1 MKIYRSPNNK
11 VNKNPTEIR
20 IEVILGKTEVRKG
33 AVMKTITIKSGGLN
47 FPIIFALL
55 CFCCVSALAAESSE
69 QTAKKAVLTDL
80 EQRMQKVVCI
90 DVNDV
95 PIGTVMRQL
104 ADQVDVDLIMS
115 PQVTGNV
122 TVSLTDVSL
131 DEALRCI
138 LDVHGAGIIVGENV
152 IRILLREEM
161 PEIAERLV
169 TQTFEI
175 TYADV
180 AQVVTALEKFK
191 SAQGFVSSIEGTS
204 HIIVTDTDSKVRD
217 ITNLLSTIDR
227 MTPQVLVEVRIYDIT
242 SKDNLD
248 LGIDWY
254 AGRRTNRDASG
265 YPINDDIIA
274 TKGGADTYIGSST
287 DPSVEAGFIA
297 GTNKTEAST
306 LGYLRFGLLNDHL
319 DIEAMLR
326 AEKENIDAKLLANPR
341 ILVVDN
347 EEATFDIVTEHP
359 YVERTITAGST
370 TETVKFKNV
379 GVKLVVTPHV
389 AGDNMLRLKIAP
401 EFGVVIGHVQVSS
414 SNIPIVDTRKVN
426 TIALVRDGQ
435 AVVLGG
441 LRKKETS
448 KQVNKVPLLGD
459 IPVLGHLFRF
469 EGEATTNTELV
480 VFITPHIIREPVM
493 TEEEQQAFDITE
505 FSGPIPS
512 TTKAE
517 KKAGN

>member
-1 MKIYRSPNNK
+1 MKG
-11 VNKNPTEIR
+11 
-20 IEVILGKTEVRKG
+20 L
-33 AVMKTITIKSGGLN
+33 TIKSRGSYFLV
-47 FPIIFALL
+47 ICALL
-55 CFCCVSALAAESSE
+55 CICSVSAFAAESDE
-69 QTAKKAVLTDL
+69 QAVKKAVLTGL
-80 EQRMQKVVCI
+80 ELRMQKVICI

-95 PIGTVMRQL
+95 PIGTVIRQL

-115 PQVTGNV
+115 PQVIGNV

-152 IRILLREEM
+152 IRILSRAEM
-161 PEIAERLV
+161 PAVAERLV

-175 TYADV
+175 VYADV
-180 AQVVTALEKFK
+180 GQVVKALEKFK
-191 SAQGFVSSIEGTS
+191 SQQGSVSSIEGTS
-204 HIIVTDTDSKVRD
+204 HIIVTDTEAKVRD
-217 ITNLLSTIDR
+217 ITNLLATIDQ

-242 SKDNLD
+242 SEDNLD

-254 AGRRTNRDASG
+254 AGRRTNTNVFG
-265 YPINDDIIA
+265 FPVNDDIVVD
-274 TKGGADTYIGSST
+274 KGGADTYVGSRT
-287 DPSVEAGFIA
+287 DPSLEAGFIA

-306 LGYLRFGLLNDHL
+306 QGYLRFGILNDSL
-319 DIEAMLR
+319 DINAILR

-347 EEATFDIVTEHP
+347 EEATFDIVSEFP

-389 AGDNMLRLKIAP
+389 AGKNMLRLNIAP
-401 EFGVVIGHVQVSS
+401 EFGVVVGQVQIET
-414 SNIPIVDTRKVN
+414 SNVPIVNTRKVN
-426 TIALVRDGQ
+426 TIALVRDSQ

-441 LRKKETS
+441 LRKKETTM
-448 KQVNKVPLLGD
+448 QVNKVPILGDLPLLGN
-459 IPVLGHLFRF
+459 LFKF
-469 EGEATTNTELV
+469 EGETTANSELV
-480 VFITPHIIREPVM
+480 IFITPSIVTEPVM
-493 TEEEQQAFDITE
+493 TDIEQKAFDITE

-512 TTKAE
+512 ATKAE
-517 KKAGN
+517 EDGK

>member
-1 MKIYRSPNNK
+1 
-11 VNKNPTEIR
+11 
-20 IEVILGKTEVRKG
+20 
-33 AVMKTITIKSGGLN
+33 MKTLIIKSRRLYL
-47 FPIIFALL
+47 PVIFALL
-55 CFCCVSALAAESSE
+55 CFCCVSSLAAESSE
-69 QTAKKAVLTDL
+69 PTVKKVVLTDL

-104 ADQVDVDLIMS
+104 ADQVQVDLIMS
-115 PQVTGNV
+115 PKVIGDV

-138 LDVHGAGIIVGENV
+138 LDVHGAGIIMGENV
-152 IRILLREEM
+152 IRILSREEM

-180 AQVVTALEKFK
+180 GQVVKALEKFK
-191 SAQGFVSSIEGTS
+191 SAQGSVSSIEGTS
-204 HIIVTDTDSKVRD
+204 HIIVTDTESKVRD
-217 ITNLLSTIDR
+217 ITNLLNTIDR

-242 SKDNLD
+242 TKDNLD

-254 AGRRTNRDASG
+254 AGRRTNRNGFYD
-265 YPINDDIIA
+265 PLNDDIVVE
-274 TKGGADTYIGSST
+274 KGGSDTYVGSRT
-287 DPSVEAGFIA
+287 DPSLEAGFIA
-297 GTNKTEAST
+297 GTNKTETST
-306 LGYLRFGLLNDHL
+306 QGYLRFGLLNDSL
-319 DIEAMLR
+319 DINAILR

-389 AGDNMLRLKIAP
+389 AGKDMLRLNIAP
-401 EFGVVIGHVQVSS
+401 EFSVLVTRVQVAS
-414 SNIPIVDTRKVN
+414 SNVPVVDTRKVN

-448 KQVNKVPLLGD
+448 MQVNKVPILGD

-469 EGEATTNTELV
+469 EGESTVNTELV
-480 VFITPHIIREPVM
+480 IFITPHIVTEPIL
-493 TEEEQQAFDITE
+493 TEEEQKALDTTE

-517 KKAGN
+517 TAGK

>member
-1 MKIYRSPNNK
+1 MKS
-11 VNKNPTEIR
+11 
-20 IEVILGKTEVRKG
+20 L
-33 AVMKTITIKSGGLN
+33 TIKSRRLN
-47 FPIIFALL
+47 SLIIFAILS
-55 CFCCVSALAAESSE
+55 FYCVSALAAESDE

-115 PQVTGNV
+115 PKVTGDV

-138 LDVHGAGIIVGENV
+138 LDVHGAGIIMGENV

-175 TYADV
+175 VYADV
-180 AQVVTALEKFK
+180 LQVVKALDKFK
-191 SAQGFVSSIEGTS
+191 SSQGFVTSIEGTS
-204 HIIVTDTDSKVRD
+204 YIIVTDTEGKVRD
-217 ITNLLSTIDR
+217 ITNLLATIDR

-254 AGRRTNRDASG
+254 AGRRTNWNASG
-265 YPINDDIIA
+265 LPVNDDIDVS
-274 TKGGADTYIGSST
+274 KGGNDTYVGSIT
-287 DPSVEAGFIA
+287 DPSLMAGFSA
-297 GTNKTEAST
+297 GTNTTEGT
-306 LGYLRFGLLNDHL
+306 LGYLQFGLLNNSL
-319 DIEAMLR
+319 DINAILR

-341 ILVVDN
+341 ILVLDN

-370 TETVKFKNV
+370 TETVKFKLV

-401 EFGVVIGHVQVSS
+401 EFGVVVGQVQIES
-414 SNIPIVDTRKVN
+414 SNIPIVNTRSVN
-426 TIALVRDGQ
+426 TVALVRDGQ

-441 LRKKETS
+441 LRKKETRL
-448 KQVNKVPLLGD
+448 QVNKVPLLGD

-469 EGEATTNTELV
+469 EGETTAITELV
-480 VFITPHIIREPVM
+480 IFITPHIIREPVL
-493 TEEEQQAFDITE
+493 TEEEQQALDITK

-517 KKAGN
+517 KSGK

>member
-1 MKIYRSPNNK
+1 MKSL
-11 VNKNPTEIR
+11 T
-20 IEVILGKTEVRKG
+20 T
-33 AVMKTITIKSGGLN
+33 KSSGLN
-47 FPIIFALL
+47 LLIICALL
-55 CFCCVSALAAESSE
+55 CFCCVSAIAAESNE
-69 QTAKKAVLTDL
+69 QTAKKAVLSDL

-90 DVNDV
+90 DVNEV
-95 PIGTVMRQL
+95 PIGTVIRQL
-104 ADQVDVDLIMS
+104 ADQVNVDLIMS
-115 PQVTGNV
+115 PKVIGNV
-122 TVSLTDVSL
+122 TVSLTEVSL

-152 IRILLREEM
+152 IRILSRGEM

-180 AQVVTALEKFK
+180 AQVVKALEKFK
-191 SAQGFVSSIEGTS
+191 SAQGSVSSIEGTS
-204 HIIVTDTDSKVRD
+204 HIIVTDTESKVRD

-227 MTPQVLVEVRIYDIT
+227 ITPQVLVEVRIYDIT

-254 AGRRTNRDASG
+254 AGRRTNWNASG
-265 YPINDDIIA
+265 YPDNADIVVE
-274 TKGGADTYIGSST
+274 KGGNDTYIGSRT
-287 DPSVEAGFIA
+287 DPSLEAGFIA

-306 LGYLRFGLLNDHL
+306 QGYLRFGLLNDSI
-319 DIEAMLR
+319 DINAILR

-341 ILVVDN
+341 IMVVDN

-389 AGDNMLRLKIAP
+389 AGNDMLRLNIAP
-401 EFGVVIGHVQVSS
+401 EFSVLVTRVQIAS
-414 SNIPIVDTRKVN
+414 SNVPVVDTRKVN

-448 KQVNKVPLLGD
+448 MQVNKVPILGD

-469 EGEATTNTELV
+469 EGESTVNTELV
-480 VFITPHIIREPVM
+480 VFITPRIIREPIL
-493 TEEEQQAFDITE
+493 TDTEQQALDITE
-505 FSGPIPS
+505 FSGPIPT

-517 KKAGN
+517 KTRK

>member
-1 MKIYRSPNNK
+1 
-11 VNKNPTEIR
+11 
-20 IEVILGKTEVRKG
+20 
-33 AVMKTITIKSGGLN
+33 MKTLTIKSGRKYFL
-47 FPIIFALL
+47 IISALL
-55 CFCCVSALAAESSE
+55 CFCCISALAAESSE
-69 QTAKKAVLTDL
+69 QTGKKAVLSDL

-90 DVNDV
+90 DVNEV

-104 ADQVDVDLIMS
+104 ADQVNVDLIMS
-115 PQVTGNV
+115 PKVIGNV
-122 TVSLTDVSL
+122 TVSLTEVSL

-138 LDVHGAGIIVGENV
+138 LNVHGADIILGENV
-152 IRILLREEM
+152 IQILSRGEM

-175 TYADV
+175 VYADV
-180 AQVVTALEKFK
+180 LQVVKALEKFK
-191 SAQGFVSSIEGTS
+191 SPQGSVSSIEGTS
-204 HIIVTDTDSKVRD
+204 HIIVTDTESKVRD

-242 SKDNLD
+242 CKDNLD

-254 AGRRTNRDASG
+254 AGRRTNWNASG
-265 YPINDDIIA
+265 YPVNDDIIA
-274 TKGGADTYIGSST
+274 EKGGADTYIGSRT
-287 DPSVEAGFIA
+287 DPSLEAGFIA

-306 LGYLRFGLLNDHL
+306 QGYLRFGLLNDSI
-319 DIEAMLR
+319 DINGILR

-341 ILVVDN
+341 IMVVDN

-389 AGDNMLRLKIAP
+389 AGNNMLRLKIAP
-401 EFGVVIGHVQVSS
+401 EFSVLVTRVTVAS
-414 SNIPIVDTRKVN
+414 SNVPVVDTRKVN

-448 KQVNKVPLLGD
+448 MQVNKVPLLGD
-459 IPVLGHLFRF
+459 IPVLGNLFRF
-469 EGEATTNTELV
+469 EGESTSNAELV
-480 VFITPHIIREPVM
+480 VFITPHIITEPIL
-493 TEEEQQAFDITE
+493 TETEQKALDITE
-505 FSGPIPS
+505 FSGPIPT

-517 KKAGN
+517 KTGK

>member
-1 MKIYRSPNNK
+1 
-11 VNKNPTEIR
+11 
-20 IEVILGKTEVRKG
+20 
-33 AVMKTITIKSGGLN
+33 MKTLTIKSGRKNIL
-47 FPIIFALL
+47 IIFALV
-55 CFCCVSALAAESSE
+55 CFSCISALAAESNE
-69 QTAKKAVLTDL
+69 HAAQNTVLTDL

-95 PIGTVMRQL
+95 PIATVIRQL
-104 ADQVDVDLIMS
+104 ADQVNVDLIMS
-115 PQVTGNV
+115 PKVIGNV
-122 TVSLTDVSL
+122 TVSLNDVSL

-152 IRILLREEM
+152 IRILSREEM

-169 TQTFEI
+169 TETFEI

-180 AQVVTALEKFK
+180 VQVVKALEKFK
-191 SAQGFVSSIEGTS
+191 SPQGSVSSIEGTS
-204 HIIVTDTDSKVRD
+204 HIIVTDTENKVRD

-242 SKDNLD
+242 SKNNLD

-254 AGRRTNRDASG
+254 AGKRTNWNASG
-265 YPINDDIIA
+265 YPINDDIVVE
-274 TKGGADTYIGSST
+274 KGGADTYIGSRT
-287 DPSVEAGFIA
+287 DPSLEAGFIA

-306 LGYLRFGLLNDHL
+306 QGYLRFGLLNDSL
-319 DIEAMLR
+319 DINAILR

-341 ILVVDN
+341 IMVVDN

-389 AGDNMLRLKIAP
+389 AGKDMLRLKIAP
-401 EFGVVIGHVQVSS
+401 EFSVLVTRVQVAS
-414 SNIPIVDTRKVN
+414 SNVPVVDTRKVN
-426 TIALVRDGQ
+426 TIALVKDGQ

-448 KQVNKVPLLGD
+448 MQVNKVPILGD
-459 IPVLGHLFRF
+459 LPVLGNLFKF
-469 EGEATTNTELV
+469 EGESTVNTELV
-480 VFITPHIIREPVM
+480 VFITPRIITEPILND
-493 TEEEQQAFDITE
+493 TEQQALDVTE
-505 FSGPIPS
+505 FSGPIPAN
-512 TTKAE
+512 TKAE
-517 KKAGN
+517 KTGK